1 MPLLPCMRKSIL
13 FLVLALLFAGISAGA
28 WYYSKFYSPA
38 LQGTDSDIVTEDSSF
53 LKKQL
58 HFTSRLKNYAVAN
71 KCNSR
76 VCFLIDM
83 SISSG
88 KKRFFIY
95 DIEKNTGIASG
106 LVTHGRC
113 SEPWLKGRKYSNAEG
128 SGCSSLGLYK
138 VGAGY
143 NGRFGPAYKLHG
155 LDSGNSNAFRRFVV
169 LHEMDCVP
177 EEETFP
183 FPICQSDGCPA
194 VAHGFFKKLQE
205 VIAASGDPLL
215 LYIYE

>member
-1 MPLLPCMRKSIL
+1 LRKSIP
-13 FLVLALLFAGISAGA
+13 FLVLALLLAGISAGA
-28 WYYSKFYSPA
+28 WYYSKLHSPV
-38 LQGTDSDIVTEDSSF
+38 LQGADSNTIAEDSFF
-53 LKKQL
+53 LKKQQ
-58 HFTSRLKNYAVAN
+58 HFAGRLKSYAVAN

-76 VCFLIDM
+76 ICFLIDM

-88 KKRFFIY
+88 KKRFFVY

-113 SEPWLKGRKYSNAEG
+113 NEPWLKGRKYSNAEG

-138 VGAGY
+138 VGVKY
-143 NGRFGPAYKLHG
+143 NGRFGTAYKLHG
-155 LDSGNSNAFRRFVV
+155 LDSTNSNAFRRFVV
-169 LHEMDCVP
+169 LHEMDCIP

-183 FPICQSDGCPA
+183 FPVCQSDGCPA
-194 VAHGFFKKLQE
+194 VAHSFFKRLQE
-205 VIAASGDPLL
+205 VITASADPVL